1 MKTMGKEANLNTIHG
16 TSSLMHE
23 GAISARSD
31 VIDFAKSGMGGIT
44 GGTAP
49 AVETESRVNAQL
61 DWKTYNLDSPHPVNG
76 FDGYPELPYDIL
88 AYDRPVRED
97 GEIMTQDE
105 MIEAYQRDEQWMAQH
120 VADRQKPGKHI
131 IFAHHTVSTNLE
143 PVIQRE
149 AGTRDDT
156 RIVARFHSP
165 LLATTLL
172 TDPESYNTMYP
183 GKYGEELWEAQAETL
198 QDMDLVVF
206 STETERKKSVE
217 AVRQFGL
224 MTGEDAENR
233 FVTLPIPL
241 NLSQF
246 EPDTN
251 GSKRREHVANINM
264 HLQRAHQNGVT
275 HLPRTAV
282 GEDEQLFGYIGRF
295 DHEKGIWDFIDA
307 YAEFLHDARF
317 GSIKPPT
324 FVAFG
329 GLANKPG
336 IIDRHQLTLEK
347 IRSLPPELQHYILLP
362 LTPAPHH
369 EVVHGFG
376 MQVYPSF
383 SETFNISEKQARAAG
398 NLVAVS
404 DIIAHRDTNGPDTA
418 LMFDPRQSRHYEQI
432 FRAAMFPQEF
442 EDVRR
447 MGQVHAHRTFRDTE
461 VCEQLVGIL
470 NEKFEDFMAK
480 PRHNGYY

>member
-1 MKTMGKEANLNTIHG
+1 MNG

-23 GAISARSD
+23 GAISAKSD

-49 AVETESRVNAQL
+49 AVETEASVNAQL
-61 DWKTYNLDSPHPVNG
+61 PWKTYNLDSPHPVNG
-76 FDGYPELPYDIL
+76 FAEYPELPYDIL
-88 AYDRPVRED
+88 AYDRPIRKD
-97 GEIMTQDE
+97 GEFMTQDE
-105 MIEAYQRDEQWMAQH
+105 MIEAYQQDDQWMKQH
-120 VADRQKPGKHI
+120 IADRQKPGKHI
-131 IFAHHTVSTNLE
+131 VFAHHTVSTNLE

-172 TDPESYNTMYP
+172 TDPESYNKMYP
-183 GKYGEELWEAQAETL
+183 GKYGDELWEAQAETL

-217 AVRQFGL
+217 AVQQYGL
-224 MTGEDAENR
+224 LTEEDAKHR

-251 GSKRREHVANINM
+251 GLQRQAHIANINR
-264 HLQRAHQNGVT
+264 HLQRAHQNGIT
-275 HLPRTAV
+275 HLPRTII
-282 GEDEQLFGYIGRF
+282 GEDEQIFGYIGRF
-295 DHEKGIWDFIDA
+295 DHEKGIWDFLDA
-307 YAEFLHDARF
+307 YAEFLQDARF
-317 GSIKPPT
+317 GTIKPPT

-336 IIDRHQLTLEK
+336 IMDRHQLTLEK
-347 IRSLPPELQHYILLP
+347 IRSLPPELQQHILLP

-369 EVVHGFG
+369 EIVYGFG
-376 MQVYPSF
+376 MQVYPSV

-404 DIIAHRDTNGPDTA
+404 DIIAHRDTNAPGTA
-418 LMFDPRQSRHYEQI
+418 LMFDPRQSNHYEQI
-432 FRAAMFPQEF
+432 FRAAMFPHEF

-447 MGQVHAHRTFRDTE
+447 AGQAHAHQTFRDTE

-470 NEKFEDFMAK
+470 NDKFADFME
-480 PRHNGYY
+480 PSRHNGYY

>member
-1 MKTMGKEANLNTIHG
+1 MKTMGKEANLHTING
-16 TSSLMHE
+16 TSSLLHE

-49 AVETESRVNAQL
+49 AVETEARVNAQL
-61 DWKTYNLDSPHPVNG
+61 DWKTYTLDSPHPVNG
-76 FDGYPELPYDIL
+76 FTDYPELPYDVL

-105 MIEAYQRDEQWMAQH
+105 MIEAYQRDEQWMNQH
-120 VADRQKPGKHI
+120 IADRQRPGKHI

-149 AGTRDDT
+149 AETRDNT

-172 TDPESYNTMYP
+172 TDPDSYNAMYP
-183 GKYGEELWEAQAETL
+183 GKYGEELWEAQASTL

-206 STETERKKSVE
+206 STKTEKEKSIE
-217 AVRQFGL
+217 AVKTYGL
-224 MTGEDAENR
+224 MTEEDAIHR

-246 EPDTN
+246 EPDQT
-251 GSKRREHVANINM
+251 GMQRRSHIANINM

-295 DHEKGIWDFIDA
+295 DHEKGIWDFLDA
-307 YAEFLHDARF
+307 YAEFLRDARF
-317 GSIKPPT
+317 GTLKPPT

-336 IIDRHQLTLEK
+336 IMERHQSTLEK
-347 IRSLPPELQHYILLP
+347 IKSLPLALQQHILLP

-404 DIIAHRDTNGPDTA
+404 NITAHHDTNAPGTA
-418 LMFDPRQSRHYEQI
+418 IMFDPRQSHQYEQI

-447 MGQVHAHRTFRDTE
+447 TGQAHAHRTFRDTE

-470 NEKFEDFMAK
+470 NDKFSDFMTP